1 MFIVIQHQISNPEKF
16 WGTAQEATSNL
27 PAGLKLHSSF
37 PNADGSKAVCVW
49 EGNELNTVKELVEGS
64 VGQFSKNEYFAVE
77 AKNAMGLP
85 K

>member
-16 WGTAQEATSNL
+16 WGLAKEATSTL
-27 PAGLKLHSSF
+27 PGGLKLHYTL

-49 EGNELNTVKELVEGS
+49 EANELNTVKELVDGL